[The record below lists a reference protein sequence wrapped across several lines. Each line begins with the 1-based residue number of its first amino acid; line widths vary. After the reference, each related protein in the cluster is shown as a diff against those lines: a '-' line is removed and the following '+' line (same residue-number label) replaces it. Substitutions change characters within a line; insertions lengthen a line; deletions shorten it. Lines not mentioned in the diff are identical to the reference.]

1 MTSCH
6 HDSHDDCDHHDH
18 CIIMNIMISV
28 TNITLMSLTSN
39 KPHTL
44 LLLLS
49 PSQDCPRARES
60 CAPASVHHI
69 HDHGHEHHHDNH
81 HHRHHHHNHHE
92 KIKGNK
98 TEDLFDIFIVV
109 EKVCKHN

>member
-1 MTSCH
+1 MSS
-6 HDSHDDCDHHDH
+6 DSHDDCDHHDH

-49 PSQDCPRARES
+49 PSQDCPRERES

-69 HDHGHEHHHDNH
+69 HDHH
-81 HHRHHHHNHHE
+81 HHE

-98 TEDLFDIFIVV
+98 REDLFDIFIVV